1 MRKRII
7 LAGVIA
13 VTVLAVLVVLAIVF
27 FPRYREPEQQ
37 VFTPTYWPTN
47 GWQTSTPEDQ
57 GLDSVKLVQVL
68 EKIQKKNIQINSL
81 LVVRNGMLVLD
92 AYFYNPYDG
101 KYPHDIASVTKSVM
115 TTLIGIAAGQGKI
128 NLDEPMLSYFPNRTI
143 ANLDERKE
151 HITVRHLTGMVNGL
165 DSGCMAGDMET
176 LNQMRSNPDW
186 VQASLDREMVREP
199 GKKFC
204 YDSPGMHL
212 LSAILQEATGMTALE
227 YAQQYLF
234 EPLGIRDVIWESDPQ
249 GYTRGW
255 GDLHLKPQDAAKIGF
270 LFLNQGSWDGQQIVP
285 ADWVKEATRKQA
297 DAGADDYGYGWW
309 IYDTSYGASGREGQH
324 IYVVQSI
331 NAIVVTTGGGFDYD
345 QIDPLLTAAVIDPAK
360 PLPANPEGVAQ
371 LDAALG
377 FLVKALPALPAGE
390 IPQTVQVISGKT
402 YIFEP
407 NPVMLERATLDFNDP
422 AEARIDVRLFGSD
435 ATWLVGLDE
444 QYRQSPDGSLQRGY
458 WKDAQTFV
466 IEVFDVG
473 INDRQFTFTDDQL
486 LVEAD
491 GMSIEA
497 KMENP

>member
-1 MRKRII
+1 MHKKNII
-7 LAGVIA
+7 FGLIGLSALVI
-13 VTVLAVLVVLAIVF
+13 VVVLAVLLNHRQALPV
-27 FPRYREPEQQ
+27 Q

-47 GWQTSTPEDQ
+47 GWHTSTLEEQ
-57 GLDSVKLVQVL
+57 GLDSVKLAQLL
-68 EKIQKKNIQINSL
+68 EEIQKQNIQINSL
-81 LVVRNGMLVLD
+81 LVIRNGMLLLD

-101 KYPHDIASVTKSVM
+101 KYPHDMASVTKSVM

-128 NLDEPMLSYFPNRTI
+128 KLDEPILSYFPNRTI
-143 ANLDERKE
+143 ANLDDRKE
-151 HITVRHLTGMVNGL
+151 HITVRHLAGMVNGFE
-165 DSGCMAGDMET
+165 SGCMADDMGT

-186 VQASLDREMVREP
+186 VQATLDREMVRKP

-270 LFLNQGSWDGQQIVP
+270 LFLNKGVWDGQQIVP
-285 ADWVKEATRKQA
+285 ADWVEEAVKPHIN
-297 DAGADDYGYGWW
+297 AGEDEYGYGWW
-309 IYDTSYGASGREGQH
+309 ISENSYGAKGRGGQN
-324 IYVVQSI
+324 IFVVPAL
-331 NAIVVTTGGGFDYD
+331 NAIVVTTGGGFEYD
-345 QIDPLLTAAVIDPAK
+345 QIDPLLSAAVIDPAN
-360 PLPANPEGVAQ
+360 PLLANPEGVAQ
-371 LDAALG
+371 LDAALDA
-377 FLVKALPALPAGE
+377 LVKAPPALAAGE
-390 IPQTVQVISGKT
+390 APETAQAISGNT

-407 NPVMLERATLDFNDP
+407 NPVMLERATLDFSDP
-422 AEARIDVRLFGSD
+422 TEARIDLSLFGSD
-435 ATWLVGLDE
+435 TTWRVGLDD

-458 WKDAQTFV
+458 WKDARTFV

-473 INDRQFTFTDDQL
+473 VSNRQFTFTDDQL

-491 GMSIEA
+491 GMTIKG